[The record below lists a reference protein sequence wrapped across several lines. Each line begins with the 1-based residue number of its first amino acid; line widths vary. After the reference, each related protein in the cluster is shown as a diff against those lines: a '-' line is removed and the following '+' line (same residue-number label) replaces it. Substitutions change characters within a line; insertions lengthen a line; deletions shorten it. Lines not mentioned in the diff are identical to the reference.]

1 MTDTSADVLVRVEG
15 LSKAYPVKGASTGL
29 FHRSSDVLRAVDDV
43 SFDIMRGE
51 CLGLVGESGC
61 GKTTLGRMLVRL
73 EAPTAGTVSYD
84 GRVVVEPGAKA
95 RFPERRRIQP
105 IFQDPYASLNPQQT
119 IKRMLTEALKV
130 HKVCL
135 PSERESRVAE
145 LLERVGLSPQMAG
158 RRPHEFSGGQRQRLG
173 IARALAVEPDF
184 VVADEVTS
192 ALDVS
197 VQAQILAL
205 LARFQSELG
214 LTYLLI
220 SHNLAVVRHIS
231 QRVAVMYLG
240 RIVETAPTRDLF
252 ASPKHPYTEALIA
265 AVPSLDSSRR
275 TNAPA
280 LEGDP
285 PDAIVPPSGCPFHT
299 RCPKVMDVCRVS
311 RPELQGIGLGR
322 TVACHLYTGE
332 TGGH

>member
-1 MTDTSADVLVRVEG
+1 MTDISPEVLVRVEG
-15 LSKAYPVKGASTGL
+15 LSKAYPVKGTSTGL
-29 FHRSSDVLRAVDDV
+29 FRRSSDVLRAVDDV
-43 SFDIMRGE
+43 SFEIMRGE

-73 EAPTAGTVSYD
+73 ESPTAGTVSYD
-84 GRVVVEPGAKA
+84 GRVVVEPVTNA

-130 HKVCL
+130 HDICP
-135 PSERESRVAE
+135 PSEREARVAE
-145 LLERVGLSPQMAG
+145 LLERVGLSPQMAA
-158 RRPHEFSGGQRQRLG
+158 RRPHEFSGGQRQRIG

-184 VVADEVTS
+184 IVADEVTS

-205 LARFQSELG
+205 LARFQTELG

-240 RIVETAPTRDLF
+240 RIVETAPTQELF
-252 ASPKHPYTEALIA
+252 RAPKHPYTQALIA

-285 PDAIVPPSGCPFHT
+285 PDAIVPPDGCPFHT
-299 RCPKVMDVCRVS
+299 RCPKAMDICRAL
-311 RPELQGIGLGR
+311 RPELQRLDQGR
-322 TVACHLYTGE
+322 TVACHLYSEGTDGQ
-332 TGGH
+332 

>member
-1 MTDTSADVLVRVEG
+1 MADSTTDVLVRVEG
-15 LSKAYPVKGASTGL
+15 LSKAYPVKGAPTGL
-29 FHRSSDVLRAVDDV
+29 FRRSSAVLRAVDDV
-43 SFDIMRGE
+43 SFEIMRGE

-73 EAPTAGTVSYD
+73 ESPTAGTVSYD

-130 HKVCL
+130 HDVC
-135 PSERESRVAE
+135 PQSEREVRVAE
-145 LLERVGLSPQMAG
+145 LLERVGLSPQMAV
-158 RRPHEFSGGQRQRLG
+158 RRPHEFSGGQRQRIG

-184 VVADEVTS
+184 IVADEVTS

-205 LARFQSELG
+205 LARFQAELG

-240 RIVETAPTRDLF
+240 RIVETAPTRELF
-252 ASPKHPYTEALIA
+252 AEPKHPYTQALIA

-275 TNAPA
+275 HNAPA

-285 PDAIVPPSGCPFHT
+285 PDAIVPPTGCPFHT
-299 RCPKVMDVCRVS
+299 RCPQAMDICRVS
-311 RPELQGIGLGR
+311 RPELQSVARGR
-322 TVACHLYTGE
+322 TVACHLYQ
-332 TGGH
+332 GGSDGR

>member
-1 MTDTSADVLVRVEG
+1 MADASVDALVRVEG
-15 LSKAYPVKGASTGL
+15 LSKAYPVKGVSTGL
-29 FHRSSDVLRAVDDV
+29 FSRSADVLRAVDDV
-43 SFDIMRGE
+43 SFEIMRGE

-73 EAPTAGTVSYD
+73 ESPTAGTVSYD
-84 GRVVVEPGAKA
+84 GRIVVEPGAKA

-119 IKRMLTEALKV
+119 VKRMLTEALKV
-130 HKVCL
+130 HNVCP
-135 PSERESRVAE
+135 PSQREARVAD

-184 VVADEVTS
+184 IVADEVTS

-205 LARFQSELG
+205 LARFQTELG

-240 RIVETAPTRDLF
+240 RIVETAPTGELF
-252 ASPKHPYTEALIA
+252 AAPKHPYTQALIA

-280 LEGDP
+280 LDGDP

-299 RCPKVMDVCRVS
+299 RCPMAMDVCRVA
-311 RPELQGIGLGR
+311 RPELQPLGDGQ
-322 TVACHLYTGE
+322 TVACHLYTKE
-332 TGGH
+332 TRGQ

>member
-1 MTDTSADVLVRVEG
+1 MTEVGPDVLIRVEG
-15 LSKAYPVKGASTGL
+15 LSKAYPVKGASSGL
-29 FHRSSDVLRAVDDV
+29 FRRSSDVLRAVDDV
-43 SFDIMRGE
+43 SFEIMRGE

-73 EAPTAGTVSYD
+73 ESPTAGTVSYD
-84 GRVVVEPGAKA
+84 GRVVVEPGAKG

-119 IKRMLTEALKV
+119 VERMLTEALKV
-130 HKVCL
+130 HEIC
-135 PSERESRVAE
+135 PASQRPARVAE

-184 VVADEVTS
+184 IVADEVTS

-197 VQAQILAL
+197 VQAQILSL
-205 LARFQSELG
+205 LGRFQTELG
-214 LTYLLI
+214 LTYLLV

-240 RIVETAPTRDLF
+240 RIVEIAPTQKLF
-252 ASPKHPYTEALIA
+252 ATPKHPYTQALIA

-280 LEGDP
+280 LEGDLP
-285 PDAIVPPSGCPFHT
+285 NAIAPPSGCPFHT
-299 RCPKVMDVCRVS
+299 RCPKAFDLCRVS
-311 RPELQGIGLGR
+311 RPEPQALGDGQS
-322 TVACHLYTGE
+322 VACHLYPEAASGS
-332 TGGH
+332 